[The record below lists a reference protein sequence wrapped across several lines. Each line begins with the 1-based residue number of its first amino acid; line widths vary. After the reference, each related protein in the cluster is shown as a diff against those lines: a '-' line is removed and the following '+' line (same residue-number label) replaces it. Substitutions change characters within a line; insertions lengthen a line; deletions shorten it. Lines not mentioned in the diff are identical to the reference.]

1 MYQNISKII
10 FSEKNLSVHMS
21 VCLSR
26 LSRPVLSVPSRPPKK
41 SLKQKTLLN
50 KVVRHT
56 SRVTKKYSES
66 CCVAGQGK
74 AKLRIFDF
82 KAIP

>member
-26 LSRPVLSVPSRPPKK
+26 LSRPVPSPKK
-41 SLKQKTLLN
+41 
-50 KVVRHT
+50 
-56 SRVTKKYSES
+56 
-66 CCVAGQGK
+66 VAETENF
-74 AKLRIFDF
+74 AE
-82 KAIP
+82 